1 MRKRNLSLMS
11 TVLAAALS
19 ASMLICAIPV
29 SAADASTV
37 VLNGEE
43 MSLDDLI
50 KNAKE
55 ESLLIKTEADY
66 LNIKSKYLGKK
77 SELVSLMSTIKDMTK
92 EDKQTYGPLFNKTKT
107 ELENLFKEALE
118 KSTTQSLKTFDPTL
132 PVDKESG
139 TIHPVTIVAKE
150 VTDILKNMGFI
161 VLTGPE
167 MDSEYYNF
175 EALNVPKTHPA
186 RDMQDTYWL
195 SNGMLLRTQTSALQV
210 RGMLKYGS
218 PIKMCAPGRC
228 FRNED
233 LDACHENTFFQLEGM
248 VIGENISISNLIY
261 TMEGMLKEVFKED
274 VKVRLRPGYFPFT
287 EPGFELDC
295 SCTVCGGVGCPTCK
309 NSGWLELCPC
319 GMVHPNVLKEG
330 GIDPDKYTGFA
341 FGLGLTRL
349 AMMKYKIDDI
359 RILNSGDIRYLEKF
373 NIK

>member
-1 MRKRNLSLMS
+1 MKEQLKDLVERAKQE
-11 TVLAAALS
+11 A
-19 ASMLICAIPV
+19 
-29 SAADASTV
+29 
-37 VLNGEE
+37 
-43 MSLDDLI
+43 DLI
-50 KNAKE
+50 KNE
-55 ESLLIKTEADY
+55 NDF

-77 SELVSLMSTIKDMTK
+77 SELANYMSEIKNMSV
-92 EDKQTYGPLFNKTKT
+92 EDKKEYGPLFNNIKKDFEELFTTKLD
-107 ELENLFKEALE
+107 EASNSKEVL
-118 KSTTQSLKTFDPTL
+118 TFDPTIPCKCKHGSL
-132 PVDKESG
+132 
-139 TIHPVTIVAKE
+139 HPVTLVGRE
-150 VTDILKNMGFI
+150 VSNILKNMGFM
-161 VLTGPE
+161 VLSGPE
-167 MDSEYYNF
+167 METEYYNF

-195 SNGMLLRTQTSALQV
+195 DNGMLLRTQTSALQV
-210 RGMLKYGS
+210 RGMQKHGA
-218 PIKMCAPGRC
+218 PIKLCAPGRC